1 MYTITV
7 KYLSPTN
14 CRGARFKATCSF
26 NRKWSLTCSYDFSL
40 SANANYLQTALEFY
54 NKFRYE
60 NGFDC
65 GEIAGFGF
73 KDSLTMVFTF
83 SDCTA
88 TLEHGLKL
96 LSEKSV
102 KEVA

>member
-54 NKFRYE
+54 KKFRYQ
-60 NGFDC
+60 NGFNC
-65 GEIAGFGF
+65 GEVTGFGWS
-73 KDSLTMVFTF
+73 KYRTVVFTF
-83 SDCTA
+83 SDSAT

-96 LSEKSV
+96 LSEKSL
-102 KEVA
+102 KELA

>member
-1 MYTITV
+1 MHTITV

-14 CRGARFKATCSF
+14 SRGSRFKATCSY
-26 NRKWSLTCSYDFSL
+26 NPNWSLTCSYDFSL